1 MGLGGAAVG
10 LELLDLLLGHDWL
23 PVLHAL
29 ELSGD
34 LRVIWGRFEGGVEEG
49 MLYLSVIGRYE
60 CVSVLKCDMVYVC
73 DYGTSFVC
81 VYSIMRRN

>member
-34 LRVIWGRFEGGVEEG
+34 LRVI
-49 MLYLSVIGRYE
+49 
-60 CVSVLKCDMVYVC
+60 
-73 DYGTSFVC
+73 
-81 VYSIMRRN
+81 